1 MNYLLTF
8 LSGIIITIMTSFNG
22 QLSSW
27 CGTYLATLIIHLI
40 GLITFIIFLKIKNIS
55 IDFNQ
60 QLPLLL
66 YCGGVIGIL
75 TVIFNVISVNRLGVA
90 LITALSLSGQMITS
104 IIIEQTGWFASVKR
118 KLTFKKACSLLIVFL
133 GIGVMLL

>member
-1 MNYLLTF
+1 MNYLLTL
-8 LSGIIITIMTSFNG
+8 LSGIIITIMTGFNG
-22 QLSSW
+22 LLSGW

-40 GLITFIIFLKIKNIS
+40 GLITFIIFLKAKNTG

-60 QLPLLL
+60 QLSLWF

-75 TVIFNVISVNRLGVA
+75 TVIFNVISVNQLGVA
-90 LITALSLSGQMITS
+90 LITALGLSGQIMTS
-104 IIIEQTGWFASVKR
+104 IIIEQTGWFASIKR
-118 KLTFKKACSLLIVFL
+118 NLTAKKICSLFVVFL